1 MLPFLF
7 DKKHLQFT
15 IKKMKINI
23 TEIENTENKKQNI
36 EFSEIYEEFNKDVP
50 VKANLK
56 AEIIGNL
63 IKISGKIEASLI
75 HTCDMCLK
83 EFNKEYT
90 IKVEEFFTKYSLSEE
105 YESEFELKQDGF
117 VEDLNGNDEID
128 ITDFVYQSIILNIP
142 NKLVCDINCNGNE
155 SVNKYLNEKP
165 IDPRLEIFKNIKI
178 EKDK

>member
-1 MLPFLF
+1 
-7 DKKHLQFT
+7 
-15 IKKMKINI
+15 MKINI
-23 TEIENTENKKQNI
+23 TEIENTENKIKEI

-50 VKANLK
+50 VNANLK

-63 IKISGKIEASLI
+63 VKITGNISALLI

-83 EFNKEYT
+83 EFQSEYK

-105 YESEFELKQDGF
+105 YENEFELKQDSF
-117 VEDLNGNDEID
+117 VEDLNGSDEIN
-128 ITDFVYQSIILNIP
+128 ITDFVYQSVILNIP
-142 NKLVCDINCNGNE
+142 NKLVCDINCNGDE
-155 SVNKYLNEKP
+155 SVNKYLNQKT